1 MKFIGSPTK
10 KLLVTVG
17 LKNATA
23 VRMLPVLVH
32 CRENDYDLVIEAQDA
47 QDLGLAQTGTCIKDA
62 STYIEYESVD
72 IVITFNNGTFVT
84 RPVRPVSVVY
94 PQPKFTYTSYVQASH
109 RRISCS
115 VLNAMGLQPDYQG
128 HRLVQLKIRL

>member
-1 MKFIGSPTK
+1 M
-10 KLLVTVG
+10 TVG

-23 VRMLPVLVH
+23 VRTLPVLVH
-32 CRENDYDLVIEAQDA
+32 CRENDFDLVIEAQDA
-47 QDLGLAQTGTCIKDA
+47 QDLGLAQTGTCTKDA

-72 IVITFNNGTFVT
+72 IVITLNNGTTVT

-115 VLNAMGLQPDYQG
+115 VLNCMGLQPDYQG